1 MTTKVLRV
9 TMPNGDIWDVLAHLI
24 AHERAVYYSNRDH
37 GEDGDPKEK
46 LATYTEEYEYTMDD
60 ESELIDWAEGNMDW
74 KDVAKYATLI
84 KSTKVDLQ
92 EGWVNGDKEV
102 VEI

>member
-24 AHERAVYYSNRDH
+24 AHERAVYYANRDH
-37 GEDGDPKEK
+37 GEDDSKEK
-46 LATYTEEYEYTMDD
+46 LGTYTEEYEYAMDD
-60 ESELIDWAEGNMDW
+60 EGTLIDWAEGNMDW

-84 KSTKVDLQ
+84 ESAAVDLQ

>member
-1 MTTKVLRV
+1 MTIKVLRV
-9 TMPNGDIWDVLAHLI
+9 TMPNGDIYDVLAHFI
-24 AHERAVYYSNRDH
+24 AHERAVYYADRDH
-37 GEDGDPKEK
+37 GEDNSKEK
-46 LATYTEEYEYTMDD
+46 LAAYTEEFEYAMDD
-60 ESELIDWAEGNMDW
+60 ESELIDWATGNMDW